1 MNNNDLI
8 FWIWFSRLE
17 KLTNIQKE
25 RLLQKFKTPRKI
37 WDFKE
42 TELRECKLLKDDD
55 INEVLDVKYR
65 ENLDKYCTYMNQ
77 NGIKIITIFDESY
90 PQSLK
95 NIYDKPVI
103 LFAKGN
109 IELLKE
115 KCIAIVGARKCSV
128 YGKEV
133 AKQLAYNLSSNN
145 MCVVSGLA
153 IGIDKYAHLGAIKA
167 TANTIAVIGNG
178 LDNIY
183 PYENQNLANR
193 IIKNNGLIISEYII
207 GTKPNRINFPARN
220 RIISGLSDGI
230 IVVEAKEKSGA
241 LITAEFGLE
250 QGKEVFA
257 VPGNI
262 DSELSKGTNEL
273 IKDGANVITDYKDV
287 IYLINKSSFTL
298 ETV

>member
-17 KLTNIQKE
+17 KITNMQKE
-25 RLLQKFKTPRKI
+25 KLLIKYKTPSKI
-37 WDFKE
+37 WNLKE
-42 TELRECKLLKDDD
+42 TELQGCKLLKDEE
-55 INEVLDVKYR
+55 IKEILDVRFR
-65 ENLDKYCTYMNQ
+65 ENLDKYCKYMAQ
-77 NGIKIITIFDESY
+77 NDIRVITIFDECY
-90 PQSLK
+90 PKSLK
-95 NIYDKPVI
+95 NIYDKPII
-103 LFAKGN
+103 LYAKGN
-109 IELLKE
+109 IKLLKE
-115 KCIAIVGARKCSV
+115 KSIAIVGARKCSE
-128 YGKEV
+128 YGKEI
-133 AKQLAYNLSSNN
+133 AKKLAYNLSSNN
-145 MCVVSGLA
+145 MCIVSGLA
-153 IGIDKYAHLGAIKA
+153 IGIDKYSHIGALE
-167 TANTIAVIGNG
+167 TRGNTIAVIGNG

-273 IKDGANVITDYKDV
+273 IKDGANVVLNYKDV
-287 IYLINKSSFTL
+287 IDIINEHSFN
-298 ETV
+298 